1 MPEPQ
6 LNVSTRRTPP
16 HLWVVGVLALLWNA
30 IGVVDYSMTQTRNAG
45 YMAGF
50 TPEQLAFF
58 YGMPRLVVSAWAV
71 GVFGGLA
78 GSLLLLLRRRLAVWV
93 LLASVLGV
101 VTTTFHNYVLA
112 DGMAVAGDPFSL
124 VLTAVI
130 FIVALGLF
138 LYASIM
144 HTRGVLA

>member
-1 MPEPQ
+1 MHRHP
-6 LNVSTRRTPP
+6 TPR
-16 HLWVVGVLALLWNA
+16 HLWIVGGLALLWNA
-30 IGVVDYSMTQTRNAG
+30 MGAFDYSMTQSRDAA
-45 YMAGF
+45 YMASF

-78 GSLLLLLRRRLAVWV
+78 GTLLLLLRRRLAVGL

-101 VTTTFHNYVLA
+101 ITTTFHNYVLA
-112 DGMAVAGDPFSL
+112 DGMTVAGDPFSL
-124 VLTAVI
+124 IVTAVI
-130 FIVALGLF
+130 LIVALGLF

-144 HTRGVLA
+144 RTRGVLA

>member
-1 MPEPQ
+1 MHTP
-6 LNVSTRRTPP
+6 RTPR
-16 HLWVVGVLALLWNA
+16 HLWVVGGLVLLWNL
-30 IGVVDYSMTQTRNAG
+30 VWTFDYSMTQSRNAA
-45 YMAGF
+45 YMASF

-71 GVFGGLA
+71 GVFGGVA
-78 GSLLLLLRRRLAVWV
+78 GTLLLLLRRRLAVGL

-124 VLTAVI
+124 IVTAAI
-130 FIVALGLF
+130 SIVALGLF

-144 HTRGVLA
+144 RTRGVLA

>member
-1 MPEPQ
+1 MPDLRTAAQ
-6 LNVSTRRTPP
+6 TRRTPR
-16 HLWVVGVLALLWNA
+16 HLWIVGIIALLWNA
-30 IGVVDYSMTQTRNAG
+30 IGVFDYSMTQSRNAG
-45 YMAGF
+45 YMASF

-71 GVFGGLA
+71 AVFGGLA

-93 LLASVLGV
+93 LLASLLGV

-130 FIVALGLF
+130 FLVALGLL
-138 LYASIM
+138 LYASTLR
-144 HTRGVLA
+144 TRGVLA

>member
-1 MPEPQ
+1 MH
-6 LNVSTRRTPP
+6 THRTPW
-16 HLWVVGVLALLWNA
+16 HLWIVGGLALLWNA
-30 IGVVDYSMTQTRNAG
+30 MGAFDYSMTQSRNAA
-45 YMAGF
+45 YMASF

-78 GSLLLLLRRRLAVWV
+78 GTLLLLLRRRLAVWL

-112 DGMAVAGDPFSL
+112 DGLAVAGDPFSL
-124 VLTAVI
+124 IFTAVI

-138 LYASIM
+138 LYASTM
-144 HTRGVLA
+144 RTRGVLA

>member
-1 MPEPQ
+1 M
-6 LNVSTRRTPP
+6 
-16 HLWVVGVLALLWNA
+16 VG
-30 IGVVDYSMTQTRNAG
+30 GRD
-45 YMAGF
+45 
-50 TPEQLAFF
+50 
-58 YGMPRLVVSAWAV
+58 
-71 GVFGGLA
+71 
-78 GSLLLLLRRRLAVWV
+78 GSLLLLRRRRLAVWV

-138 LYASIM
+138 LYASIIR
-144 HTRGVLA
+144 TRGVLA